1 MSMHGALAIVGPGRV
16 GRAIGRRLR
25 DLGWPIGAVVAR
37 SEGSARRATRF
48 IGAGTPH
55 AVIPRRIVA
64 SSMIL
69 IATPDRAIRG
79 AAKELARIGG
89 EELRGKV
96 VLHTSGAL
104 DSNVLQALRDAG
116 AAVGS
121 MHPLQTFG
129 AVGVPPL
136 DGRLFAIEGD
146 TKAVKVARRIARSL
160 GGIPQTIAAR
170 DKPLYHAAGAFAAG
184 HALVIVESAVRLLL
198 SIGLK
203 RREATRALVP
213 MTEQV
218 LKNYV
223 RLGPRA
229 AWTGPLSRGDVEVV
243 SQHRVALRK
252 ASREYDGAYDALN
265 RLAAKV
271 FKGGLRNRSA
281 GSNAKLAKKKS
292 TKGKRTGG

>member
-1 MSMHGALAIVGPGRV
+1 MSMHGALAIVGAGRV

-48 IGAGTPH
+48 IGGGTAH
-55 AVIPRRIVA
+55 GVIPRRIVA
-64 SSMIL
+64 SSVIL
-69 IATPDRAIRG
+69 IATPDRAIRR

-104 DSNVLQALRDAG
+104 NSNVLEPLRHLG

-121 MHPLQTFG
+121 MHPLQTFS

-146 TKAVKVARRIARSL
+146 TKAVKVARRIARLL

-170 DKPLYHAAGAFAAG
+170 DKPLYHAAGTFAAG
-184 HALVIVESAVRLLL
+184 HALVIVESAVQLLL

-203 RREATRALVP
+203 RAEATRALVP

-229 AWTGPLSRGDVEVV
+229 AWTGPLSRGDLEVV
-243 SQHRVALRK
+243 SQHRAALRK
-252 ASREYDGAYDALN
+252 VSREYDGAYDALN

-271 FKGGLRNRSA
+271 FKGGLRNRSVR
-281 GSNAKLAKKKS
+281 SNAKLAKKKN
-292 TKGKRTGG
+292 TKGKHTVG

>member
-1 MSMHGALAIVGPGRV
+1 MHGALAIVGAGRV

-25 DLGWPIGAVVAR
+25 DLGWPVGAVVAR

-48 IGAGTPH
+48 IGGGTPH
-55 AVIPRRIVA
+55 AAIPRHIVA
-64 SSMIL
+64 SSVIL
-69 IATPDRAIRG
+69 IATPDRVIG
-79 AAKELARIGG
+79 KAARELARVGG
-89 EELRGKV
+89 EELRGKI

-104 DSNVLQALRDAG
+104 DSSVLKSLRRLG
-116 AAVGS
+116 ASVGS

-136 DGRLFAIEGD
+136 DGRLFAIEGE
-146 TKAVKVARRIARSL
+146 TKAVKVARQIARLL

-184 HALVIVESAVRLLL
+184 HTLVIVESAVQLLM

-203 RREATRALVP
+203 RSEATRALVP
-213 MTEQV
+213 MTELV

-223 RLGPRA
+223 RLGPRV
-229 AWTGPLSRGDVEVV
+229 AWTGPLSRGDLAVV

-252 ASREYDGAYDALN
+252 VSHEYDGAYDALN
-265 RLAAKV
+265 RLAAPV
-271 FKGGLRNRSA
+271 FRVA
-281 GSNAKLAKKKS
+281 GRAKLAASNKKLAKKKN
-292 TKGKRTGG
+292 

>member
-1 MSMHGALAIVGPGRV
+1 MTMRGALAIIGAGRV

-25 DLGWPIGAVVAR
+25 GLDWPVGAVVTR
-37 SEGSARRATRF
+37 SEGTARRATRF

-64 SSMIL
+64 SSVIL
-69 IATPDRAIRG
+69 IATPDRAIG
-79 AAKELARIGG
+79 KAAKELARIAG

-104 DSNVLQALRDAG
+104 DSSVLEPLRHLG
-116 AAVGS
+116 ATVGS

-170 DKPLYHAAGAFAAG
+170 DKPLYHAAGTFAAG
-184 HALVIVESAVRLLL
+184 HALVIVESAVQLLM

-203 RREATRALVP
+203 RGEAMRALVP

-229 AWTGPLSRGDVEVV
+229 AWTGPLSRGDLGVV
-243 SQHRVALRK
+243 ARHRVALRK
-252 ASREYDGAYDALN
+252 ASREYDGVYEALN
-265 RLAAKV
+265 RLAAQV
-271 FKGGLRNRSA
+271 FKVGVRRKPAAN
-281 GSNAKLAKKKS
+281 NKKLAKKKNVMS
-292 TKGKRTGG
+292 IRTGG

>member
-25 DLGWPIGAVVAR
+25 DLGWPVGAVVAR
-37 SEGSARRATRF
+37 SESSARRATRF
-48 IGAGTPH
+48 IGAGTAH
-55 AVIPRRIVA
+55 GAIPRRIVA
-64 SSMIL
+64 SSVIL
-69 IATPDRAIRG
+69 IATPDRAIRR

-104 DSNVLQALRDAG
+104 DSSVLEPLRHLG

-170 DKPLYHAAGAFAAG
+170 DKPLYHAAGTFAAG
-184 HALVIVESAVRLLL
+184 HALVIVESAVQLLM

-229 AWTGPLSRGDVEVV
+229 AWTGPLSRGDLEVV
-243 SQHRVALRK
+243 SQHRAALRK
-252 ASREYDGAYDALN
+252 VSREYDGAYDALN
-265 RLAAKV
+265 RLAAQV
-271 FKGGLRNRSA
+271 FKAAARGKPAARIKTLVR
-281 GSNAKLAKKKS
+281 KKNS
-292 TKGKRTGG
+292 HGKRTGG

>member
-37 SEGSARRATRF
+37 SEGGARRATRF

-64 SSMIL
+64 SSVIL
-69 IATPDRAIRG
+69 IATPDRAIRRV
-79 AAKELARIGG
+79 AKELARIGG

-104 DSNVLQALRDAG
+104 DSSVLEPLRHLG

-136 DGRLFAIEGD
+136 DGRPFAIEGD
-146 TKAVKVARRIARSL
+146 TKAVKIARRIARSL
-160 GGIPQTIAAR
+160 GGIPQTITVR
-170 DKPLYHAAGAFAAG
+170 DKPLYHAAGTFAAG
-184 HALVIVESAVRLLL
+184 HALVIVESAVRLLM

-229 AWTGPLSRGDVEVV
+229 AWTGPLSRGDLEVV
-243 SQHRVALRK
+243 SRHRTALRQV
-252 ASREYDGAYDALN
+252 SREYDGAYDALN
-265 RLAAKV
+265 RLGTKV
-271 FKGGLRNRSA
+271 FNGSLRGRPA
-281 GSNAKLAKKKS
+281 GSKSKLAKKKN